1 MLRQSLN
8 YRRTIS
14 ETSRAPC
21 VILRYTGLAWQ
32 VAIEVKIQIFLSL
45 IQTEAIDRKSIDLE
59 IICLYLSIRVS

>member
-1 MLRQSLN
+1 MLWQSFN
-8 YRRTIS
+8 YRRSIS
-14 ETSRAPC
+14 KTSRAAR

-45 IQTEAIDRKSIDLE
+45 IQAEAVGSKSIDLE